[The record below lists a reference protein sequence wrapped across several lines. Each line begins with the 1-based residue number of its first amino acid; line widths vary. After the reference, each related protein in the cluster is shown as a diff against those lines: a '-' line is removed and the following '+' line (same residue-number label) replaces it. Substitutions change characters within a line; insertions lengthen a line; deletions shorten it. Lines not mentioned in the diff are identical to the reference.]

1 MENNTDMIDPKLEKY
16 SEDHTSKESEVLY
29 RLNRETHIKALMPR
43 MLSGHL
49 QGQLLSMISQM
60 IQPKSILEIG
70 TYTGYSAICL
80 AKGLGIDGVIHTIE
94 KNPEHETMAKKYF
107 LEAGIEHQVNYHPGN
122 AMDIIPELKEV
133 FDLVF
138 IDADKDNYLNYYNLV
153 LDKLKPGG
161 YILVDNVLWSGKVLT
176 KPDSKDKE
184 ALGIIEFNDFIQQDE
199 QVDNV
204 LLPMRDGL
212 MLIRKK

>member
-1 MENNTDMIDPKLEKY
+1 MIDPKLEKY
-16 SEDHTSKESEVLY
+16 SEDHTSKESEVLH

-49 QGQLLSMISQM
+49 QGQFLGMLSQM
-60 IQPKSILEIG
+60 IQPKVILEIG

-80 AKGLGIDGVIHTIE
+80 AKGLKVDGVIHTIE

-107 LEAGIEHQVNYHPGN
+107 KEAGIEHQVNYHLGN
-122 AMDIIPELKEV
+122 ALEIIPTLNEI

-153 LDKLKPGG
+153 FDKVKPGG
-161 YILVDNVLWSGKVLT
+161 YFLVDNVLWSGKVLT
-176 KPDSKDKE
+176 KPDSKDIE
-184 ALGIIEFNDFIQQDE
+184 ALGIIEFNDFIHADDRVE
-199 QVDNV
+199 NV
-204 LLPMRDGL
+204 LLTMRDGL

>member
-1 MENNTDMIDPKLEKY
+1 MIDPKLEKY
-16 SEDHTSKESEVLY
+16 SEDHTSKESEVLH

-49 QGQLLSMISQM
+49 QGQFLGMLSQM
-60 IQPKSILEIG
+60 IQPKVILEIG

-80 AKGLGIDGVIHTIE
+80 AKGLKVDGVIHTIE

-107 LEAGIEHQVNYHPGN
+107 KEAGIEHQVNYHLGN
-122 AMDIIPELKEV
+122 ALEIIPTLNEI

-153 LDKLKPGG
+153 FDKVKPGG
-161 YILVDNVLWSGKVLT
+161 YFLVDNVLWSGKVLT
-176 KPDSKDKE
+176 KPDSKDIE
-184 ALGIIEFNDFIQQDE
+184 ALGIIEFNDFIHADDRVE
-199 QVDNV
+199 NV
-204 LLPMRDGL
+204 LLPVRDGL